1 MKKIAILGSTGTIG
15 VNTLEVIRRQRGKF
29 KVVALACKENRKV
42 LKEQIKEFS
51 PSFVYTKKRDS
62 SFEKNFK
69 SVKFFYGDDL
79 IKISEVDA
87 DIFVFAIPGIESLKT
102 FVECVKRGKTI
113 ALATKEILVVGGFL
127 VKNLIRKYK
136 SKILPVDSEHNA
148 IFQIIKGEKKKDIK
162 KIYLTASGGPFYGKK
177 TKNPKVKEVLSHP
190 VWKMGKKITVDSATM
205 MNKCFEIIEAHY
217 LFSLPFEKIG
227 VLIHPEAIVHGLVEF
242 VDGTIKAVMYKP
254 DMKIPISY
262 VLNYPERKGTS
273 FDFLDIENMRNLTF
287 KVPSE
292 NEKFIK
298 FAKKAI
304 EIKGSYPVVLNAANE
319 LVVGLFLKNKIK
331 FNEIIKIVGKI
342 VKNHRIERNIDI
354 QDIYRITEEVKRN
367 YEGMATIKN

>member
-1 MKKIAILGSTGTIG
+1 MKKIAVLGSTGTIG
-15 VNTLEVIRRQRGKF
+15 VNTLEVIRRQKEKF
-29 KVVALACKENRKV
+29 KVIALACKKNKKV
-42 LKEQIKEFS
+42 LRRQIEEFK
-51 PSFVYTKKRDS
+51 PEFVYIEKKDVP
-62 SFEKNFK
+62 FEQEFKN
-69 SVKFFYGDDL
+69 VKFFHKEQL
-79 IKISEVDA
+79 TKISEVDA

-102 FVECVKRGKTI
+102 FVGCVKKGKTI

-127 VKNLIRKYK
+127 VKSLVRKYK

-148 IFQIIKGEKKKDIK
+148 IFQIIEKEKKKHIK
-162 KIYLTASGGPFYGKK
+162 KIYITASGGPFYEKK
-177 TKNPKVKEVLSHP
+177 IKNPKVKEVLSHP

-262 VLNYPERKGTS
+262 VLNYPERKESS
-273 FDFLDIENMRNLTF
+273 FDFLNIENMKNLTF
-287 KVPSE
+287 KVPSK

-304 EIKGSYPVVLNAANE
+304 ELKGSYPVVLNAANE
-319 LVVGLFLKNKIK
+319 LAVSLFLKGKIK
-331 FNEIIKIVGKI
+331 FNEIIKIVEEI
-342 VKNHRIERNIDI
+342 VENHNFKKNVNI
-354 QDIYRITEEVKRN
+354 QDIYRITEVIKRN
-367 YEGMATIKN
+367 YHI

>member
-1 MKKIAILGSTGTIG
+1 MKKIAVLGSTGTIG
-15 VNTLEVIRRQRGKF
+15 VNTLEVVRRQRGKF
-29 KVVALACKENRKV
+29 KVVALACKKNKKV
-42 LKEQIKEFS
+42 LRWQIEEFK
-51 PSFVYTKKRDS
+51 PQFVYVEKKDV
-62 SFEKNFK
+62 SFEQEFKN
-69 SVKFFYGDDL
+69 VKFFHEEQL

-102 FVECVKRGKTI
+102 FVECVKKGKTI

-127 VKNLIRKYK
+127 VKKLIRKYK

-242 VDGTIKAVMYKP
+242 VDGTTKAVMYKP

-273 FDFLDIENMRNLTF
+273 FDFLDIENMRNFTF

-319 LVVGLFLKNKIK
+319 LAVGLFLKNKIK
-331 FNEIIKIVGKI
+331 FNEIIKIVEKI

-367 YEGMATIKN
+367 YEGIATIKN

>member
-1 MKKIAILGSTGTIG
+1 MKKIAVLGSTGTIG
-15 VNTLEVIRRQRGKF
+15 VNTLEVIRRQKEKF
-29 KVVALACKENRKV
+29 KVIALACKKNKKV
-42 LKEQIKEFS
+42 LRRQIEEFK
-51 PSFVYTKKRDS
+51 PEFVYIEEKDVP
-62 SFEKNFK
+62 FEQEFKN
-69 SVKFFYGDDL
+69 VKFFHKEQL
-79 IKISEVDA
+79 TKISEVDA

-102 FVECVKRGKTI
+102 FVECVKKGKTI

-127 VKNLIRKYK
+127 VKSLVRKYK

-148 IFQIIKGEKKKDIK
+148 IFQIIEKEKKKHIK
-162 KIYLTASGGPFYGKK
+162 KIYITASGGPFYEKK
-177 TKNPKVKEVLSHP
+177 IKNPKVKEVLSHP

-262 VLNYPERKGTS
+262 VLNYPERKESS
-273 FDFLDIENMRNLTF
+273 FDFLNIENMKNLTF
-287 KVPSE
+287 KVPSK

-304 EIKGSYPVVLNAANE
+304 ELKGSYPVVLNAANE
-319 LVVGLFLKNKIK
+319 LAVSLFLKGKIK
-331 FNEIIKIVGKI
+331 FNEIIKIVEEI
-342 VKNHRIERNIDI
+342 VENHNFKKNVNI
-354 QDIYRITEEVKRN
+354 QDIYRITQVIKRN
-367 YEGMATIKN
+367 YHI

>member
-1 MKKIAILGSTGTIG
+1 MKKIAVLGSTGTIG
-15 VNTLEVIRRQRGKF
+15 VNTLEVIRRQKEKF
-29 KVVALACKENRKV
+29 KVIALACKKNKKV
-42 LKEQIKEFS
+42 LRRQIGEFK
-51 PSFVYTKKRDS
+51 PEFVYIEKKDVP
-62 SFEKNFK
+62 FEQEFKN
-69 SVKFFYGDDL
+69 VKFFHKEQL
-79 IKISEVDA
+79 TKISEVDA

-148 IFQIIKGEKKKDIK
+148 IFQIIEKEKKKDIK

-319 LVVGLFLKNKIK
+319 LAVGLFLRNKIK
-331 FNEIIKIVGKI
+331 FNEIIKIVEKI

-367 YEGMATIKN
+367 YEGIATIKN

>member
-1 MKKIAILGSTGTIG
+1 MKKIAVLGSTGTIG
-15 VNTLEVIRRQRGKF
+15 VNTLEVIRRQKEKF
-29 KVVALACKENRKV
+29 KVIALACKKNKKV
-42 LKEQIKEFS
+42 LRRQIEEFK
-51 PSFVYTKKRDS
+51 PEFVYIEKKDVP
-62 SFEKNFK
+62 FEQEFKN
-69 SVKFFYGDDL
+69 VKFFHKEQL
-79 IKISEVDA
+79 TKISEVDA

-102 FVECVKRGKTI
+102 FVECVKKGKTI

-127 VKNLIRKYK
+127 VKSLVRKYK

-148 IFQIIKGEKKKDIK
+148 IFQIIEKEKKKHIK
-162 KIYLTASGGPFYGKK
+162 KIYITASGGPFYEKK
-177 TKNPKVKEVLSHP
+177 IKNPKVKEVLSHP

-262 VLNYPERKGTS
+262 VLNYPERKESS
-273 FDFLDIENMRNLTF
+273 FDFLNIENMKNLTF
-287 KVPSE
+287 KVPSK

-304 EIKGSYPVVLNAANE
+304 ELKGSYPVVLNAANE
-319 LVVGLFLKNKIK
+319 LAVSLFLKGKIK
-331 FNEIIKIVGKI
+331 FNEIIKIVEEI
-342 VKNHRIERNIDI
+342 VENHNFKKNVNI
-354 QDIYRITEEVKRN
+354 QDIYRITQVIKRN
-367 YEGMATIKN
+367 YHNNRNQK

>member
-1 MKKIAILGSTGTIG
+1 MKKIAVLGSTGTVG

-42 LKEQIKEFS
+42 LKKQIEEFS
-51 PSFVYTKKRDS
+51 PEFVYTEKKDI

-69 SVKFFYGDDL
+69 KVKFFYGDDL
-79 IKISEVDA
+79 VKISQVDA
-87 DIFVFAIPGIESLKT
+87 DIFVFAIPGIKSLKA
-102 FVECVKRGKTI
+102 FIECVKKGKII
-113 ALATKEILVVGGFL
+113 ALATKEILVVAGFL
-127 VKNLIRKYK
+127 VKKIVRKYR

-148 IFQIIKGEKKKDIK
+148 IFQIIEKEKKKDIK
-162 KIYLTASGGPFYGKK
+162 KIYITASGGPFYGRKVN
-177 TKNPKVKEVLSHP
+177 NPAVEEVLSHP

-217 LFSLPFEKIG
+217 LFSLPSEKIG
-227 VLIHPEAIVHGLVEF
+227 VLIHPEAIVHGLIEF
-242 VDGTIKAVMYKP
+242 IDGTIKAVMFKP

-262 VLNYPERKGTS
+262 ALNYPERKETS

-304 EIKGSYPVVLNAANE
+304 DTKGSYPVILNAANE
-319 LVVGLFLKNKIK
+319 LAVSLFLKNKIK
-331 FNEIIKIVGKI
+331 FNEIIKMVEKI
-342 VKNHRIERNIDI
+342 IENHKIEKHIDI
-354 QDIYRITEEVKRN
+354 EDIYRITEEVKRN
-367 YEGMATIKN
+367 YKKLF